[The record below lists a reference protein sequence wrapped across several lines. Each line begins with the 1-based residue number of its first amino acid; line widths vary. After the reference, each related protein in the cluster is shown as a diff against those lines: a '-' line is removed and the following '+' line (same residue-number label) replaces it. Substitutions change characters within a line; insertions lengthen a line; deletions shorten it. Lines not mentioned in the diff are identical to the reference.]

1 MFAGRPATAV
11 LSTLSTSPNPSFHM
25 SLQNSPPPLVRDR
38 ILGLIQSWADA
49 FRGKPDLQAA
59 VDVYEQL
66 KEEGREFP
74 PLDLD
79 ALAPINTP
87 DRVSVH

>member
-1 MFAGRPATAV
+1 M
-11 LSTLSTSPNPSFHM
+11 SP
-25 SLQNSPPPLVRDR
+25 QNSPPPLVRDR

-49 FRGKPDLQAA
+49 FRGKPELQAA

-66 KEEGREFP
+66 KDEGREFP

-87 DRVSVH
+87 HRVSVLYLEEPPPSSLSCVCALGF